1 MNKKIP
7 AIGIV
12 GLVLTITSVIGF
24 LGWYAATQRI
34 NDLESQISE
43 LQRKEKHATVLRSVS
58 AQMEDIAYQQKAI
71 SDEKREEALQQTR
84 LANEMRERS
93 EIERQ
98 HAIIA
103 QNSAV
108 VSQKKA
114 LEAYDQAESQRQ
126 IAEHQRIQAEFSK
139 RVADTLSY
147 IALSRSLGSLA
158 VAQSKSG
165 NQEIADML
173 CYASYIFSRRYMG
186 DVNNPAIF
194 EALTLCSES
203 KKEWPEHDAPV
214 SCIST
219 YTKSNSWVTVSTYG
233 EILQH
238 EIKGNS
244 LKSKVLFS
252 DKKFDFRHVYTDA
265 DGANIYAISRHG
277 YLYTKTPNGERVI
290 PVPVLTHPFSIEA
303 FTEGKLLIIGE
314 DAIAEFDIKT
324 NTITATKKLDFK
336 AVTSGRYDYSPILFD
351 NSGNMYIIRAL
362 NKIVTKKT
370 PIKGH
375 VTAFA
380 SSKNQKYEVYGMDN
394 GTIYIIDRY
403 QKLHRL
409 IGHQSRISKLKT
421 NGYQL
426 YSSSYDGTLNLWITN
441 SQKTEP
447 VTLFST
453 NCWIM
458 DFTFDNAKQY
468 LWTGDQRGNLTQM
481 LIATDIMAD
490 KVKKKL
496 VRNFTEDE
504 WNYYIG
510 KNVPRENFIN

>member
-108 VSQKKA
+108 VSQQKA

-214 SCIST
+214 SCI
-219 YTKSNSWVTVSTYG
+219 
-233 EILQH
+233 
-238 EIKGNS
+238 
-244 LKSKVLFS
+244 F
-252 DKKFDFRHVYTDA
+252 
-265 DGANIYAISRHG
+265 
-277 YLYTKTPNGERVI
+277 
-290 PVPVLTHPFSIEA
+290 
-303 FTEGKLLIIGE
+303 
-314 DAIAEFDIKT
+314 
-324 NTITATKKLDFK
+324 
-336 AVTSGRYDYSPILFD
+336 
-351 NSGNMYIIRAL
+351 
-362 NKIVTKKT
+362 
-370 PIKGH
+370 
-375 VTAFA
+375 
-380 SSKNQKYEVYGMDN
+380 QK
-394 GTIYIIDRY
+394 
-403 QKLHRL
+403 
-409 IGHQSRISKLKT
+409 
-421 NGYQL
+421 
-426 YSSSYDGTLNLWITN
+426 
-441 SQKTEP
+441 
-447 VTLFST
+447 
-453 NCWIM
+453 
-458 DFTFDNAKQY
+458 
-468 LWTGDQRGNLTQM
+468 
-481 LIATDIMAD
+481 
-490 KVKKKL
+490 
-496 VRNFTEDE
+496 
-504 WNYYIG
+504 
-510 KNVPRENFIN
+510 